1 MKRMLQT
8 AVIAALVVA
17 FVGATGYMIETGQA
31 QTSADE
37 SPSRTVT
44 VSGSGRVSATPDTA
58 IINIGVETQA
68 DTAEAALSDNSE
80 RMQELIDSLKESGIA
95 AENIQTTSIN
105 LRAQYEEEARINS
118 DGRRLVG
125 YRAVNMVEVRVTDLD
140 NLGEILDTA
149 VQAGGNQI
157 QGIRFEISDSAELQ
171 DQARAAAVEN
181 ARDKAEQLATL
192 TESELGQVISIDETS
207 RTPGPVVRMEAADA
221 AAAVPV
227 EAGSQ
232 MIEVQV
238 QVVWQLQ

>member
-1 MKRMLQT
+1 
-8 AVIAALVVA
+8 
-17 FVGATGYMIETGQA
+17 MIETGRA